1 LSISGS
7 VPGHALR
14 TEMDRALRK
23 IGMTMGFVTPQ
34 TTKGVLMNLEAAGLV
49 VRRLPP
55 EHGRVL

>member
-23 IGMTMGFVTPQ
+23 IGMTTGFVTPQ
-34 TTKGVLMNLEAAGLV
+34 TTKGVLMNWRPLG
-49 VRRLPP
+49 
-55 EHGRVL
+55 